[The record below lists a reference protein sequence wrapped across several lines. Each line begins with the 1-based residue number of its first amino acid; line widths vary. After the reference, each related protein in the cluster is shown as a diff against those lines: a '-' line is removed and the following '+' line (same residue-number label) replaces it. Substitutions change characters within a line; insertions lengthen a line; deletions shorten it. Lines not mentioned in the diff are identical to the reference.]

1 MRPRRG
7 NVSSVL
13 TPCSFAYVL
22 SLVSCQCASLAE
34 KCHMPRYKIVCQV
47 TLGQRKDQGMRFCSR
62 CLWDTNTD
70 NYATASFKNVRVPVL
85 SMCYIT
91 CFGVRVCCTRVYA
104 ASVVSLCGHVCMCV
118 SLPFSSHLCATTFL
132 MLTMAS
138 DPCPPTTHTFDH
150 IAAYIASSHRLSL
163 VPRVPVCSG
172 APLLRRHRLRTLH
185 SLNVNMNSIS
195 IPF

>member
-118 SLPFSSHLCATTFL
+118 SLLLSPHTCARPRFSCSLWPLPRAPPPHTHSITSPRISH
-132 MLTMAS
+132 
-138 DPCPPTTHTFDH
+138 HR
-150 IAAYIASSHRLSL
+150 IAPHS
-163 VPRVPVCSG
+163 CTG

>member
-118 SLPFSSHLCATTFL
+118 SLLLSPHTCARPRFSCSLCSATTGSSGL
-132 MLTMAS
+132 LTAMS
-138 DPCPPTTHTFDH
+138 D
-150 IAAYIASSHRLSL
+150 SRLPHHQS
-163 VPRVPVCSG
+163 
-172 APLLRRHRLRTLH
+172 
-185 SLNVNMNSIS
+185 
-195 IPF
+195 